1 MLKKILRYVS
11 PIERIVFCSI
21 SAVLLYPVFGKWVFI
36 PVFILYWGIA
46 FLITLKFASLSGI
59 KNWLQKP
66 TGKIGWLVLSVIVGF
81 IPLQILLTNL
91 HIITLPLMLLSI
103 PFILLNSFFEELYWR
118 GFVLDYTFSSKIASS
133 LYSSVLFILSHLFI
147 WGVFSY
153 GNRNYFLIGS
163 LAIMSA
169 VWCIVRIKTKSLWW
183 CIVSH
188 FLVDVFNLM
197 VFVMLN
203 LVIPEQGYI
212 PALELLFGTIR

>member
-1 MLKKILRYVS
+1 
-11 PIERIVFCSI
+11 
-21 SAVLLYPVFGKWVFI
+21 
-36 PVFILYWGIA
+36 
-46 FLITLKFASLSGI
+46 
-59 KNWLQKP
+59 
-66 TGKIGWLVLSVIVGF
+66 
-81 IPLQILLTNL
+81 
-91 HIITLPLMLLSI
+91 MLLSI
-103 PFILLNSFFEELYWR
+103 PFVLLNPFFEELYWR
-118 GFVLDYTFSSKIASS
+118 GFVLDYTFSSKIASL
-133 LYSSVLFILSHLFI
+133 LYSSVLFILSHLLI

-169 VWCIVRIKTKSLWW
+169 VRCIVRIKKSLWW

-212 PALELLFGTIR
+212 PALELLFGAIR